1 MADSAEGV
9 IGLALFGVV
18 GLALVVGAGA
28 FAKRLGIAA
37 PLLLIVAGV
46 GLSYLPG
53 APTMIPYEV
62 ILVGL
67 LPPILYAAAI
77 TVPVVDLRRNLGS
90 ISALSV
96 ALVVV
101 SAFGTGVILFALFP
115 DLNLA
120 AAIAIGAVISPTDA
134 VAATALGKR
143 LGLPSRLVTI
153 LEGESLVNDAT
164 ALVLLRSAIAATG
177 ATVTFWGALG
187 DFAFAV
193 AAAIAL
199 GLVVGAIAV
208 WVRAKLDDPV
218 LDTAISFAVPFVAF
232 LPAESIGASGVL
244 AVVVAGL
251 YSGHTAARVLSAQ
264 SRIAERINW
273 RTGQF
278 VLEHGVFLLMGI
290 QVSALIRQTEQ
301 FELSAREAVL
311 VGLLL
316 VLVVLAIRFAFVG
329 PLILWLRRSDAAND
343 ERMTMIEGSMDA
355 MRARFDDERW
365 AGDDRVR
372 RHRDRIERR
381 VQRRRADVDQLKAEG
396 LDWRG
401 GVVLSWAGM
410 RGVVTL
416 AAAQSLPEQTPYRP
430 QLILIAFTVAVAT
443 LLLQGGTLPWVI
455 RRTGIR
461 GSDAAADGR
470 ALAELLDELG
480 TAGVEVLENPAL
492 QLPGGDPVD
501 TEVVERVRRDTLQ
514 AVQEARARA
523 DREADDTAIPPER
536 QYRQLRGEV
545 LRAQR
550 EALLEARSAGSYPS
564 RILARAQS
572 MLDLEQTR
580 LEQLDERGGS

>member
-1 MADSAEGV
+1 MAGSAEGV

-18 GLALVVGAGA
+18 GLVLVVGAGA

-53 APTMIPYEV
+53 APTVVPYEV

-365 AGDDRVR
+365 AGNDRVQR
-372 RHRDRIERR
+372 RRDRIEQR
-381 VQRRRADVDQLKAEG
+381 VRRRRADVDQLTAEG

-580 LEQLDERGGS
+580 LEQLDERGS